1 MARGNRKIVLPHPT
15 TKEVN
20 MENRPTE
27 AELQANFDAVDAERA
42 KSDPPLPAGVTAK
55 SNGSNGSNGSEQEA
69 EALPDEA
76 DLPIGRRS
84 NKVAIERGKLYD
96 KARTLGDTNI
106 RGESSL
112 LGLAEL
118 ALEGGDTG
126 LLDVD
131 RGEVEELYKRFRDP
145 NSGLKKARFVSADP
159 NEQSFKSNVG
169 KLEWFT
175 LLGRDF
181 HNDGVQL
188 FNRAHDVY
196 KGMISD
202 DQKRKSLKLTAAYEA
217 VLAVVRGFMM
227 NVAKEAKGGVTL
239 TAADMPDNAAI
250 EKSLWKKTPTP
261 DDAIDALAD
270 AFNRIDKAN
279 EGVAATKKAP
289 ERLGLKDSRLTDIL
303 ETLRDIA
310 KDQGDEDYERFTK
323 ATAPKPVAAPKAKK
337 GKKAAPATATNGATD
352 TSEDDAP
359 VGSEGPSAD
368 AVV

>member
-1 MARGNRKIVLPHPT
+1 MARGNRKITLPHPT
-15 TKEVN
+15 QKEVN

-27 AELQANFDAVDAERA
+27 AELQTAFDEADKANPP
-42 KSDPPLPAGVTAK
+42 SDPPLPAGVTAK
-55 SNGSNGSNGSEQEA
+55 SNGSNGSEA
-69 EALPDEA
+69 ETETLPDEA

-96 KARTLGDTNI
+96 RARDLGDSKI
-106 RGESSL
+106 RGERSL

-118 ALEGGDTG
+118 ALEGGDSG

-145 NSGLKKARFVSADP
+145 NVNLKKARYETGETNQD
-159 NEQSFKSNVG
+159 SFKSNVA

-181 HNDGVQL
+181 HNDGVNL

-196 KGMISD
+196 KGMIGD
-202 DQKRKSLKLTAAYEA
+202 AQKRKSLKLAASYEA

-227 NVAKEAKGGVTL
+227 EVAKQAKQQVTL

-250 EKSLWKKTPTP
+250 EKSLWKKPTTP

-289 ERLGLKDSRLTDIL
+289 ERLGLKDSRLNDAL
-303 ETLRDIA
+303 EILRDVA
-310 KDQGDEDYERFTK
+310 KEQGDEDYERFTK

-337 GKKAAPATATNGATD
+337 GKGKKAAPATNGATD
-352 TSEDDAP
+352 EANEGEDAP